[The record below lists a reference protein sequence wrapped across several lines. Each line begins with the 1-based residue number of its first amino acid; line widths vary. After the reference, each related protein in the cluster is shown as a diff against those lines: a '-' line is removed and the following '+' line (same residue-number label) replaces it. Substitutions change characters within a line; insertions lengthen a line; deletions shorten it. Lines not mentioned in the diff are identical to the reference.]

1 MKLTQIT
8 HWQVHF
14 IEGLGNFSL
23 LLLECLGAALRT
35 FSALC

>member
-23 LLLECLGAALRT
+23 LLLECLGAALG
-35 FSALC
+35 